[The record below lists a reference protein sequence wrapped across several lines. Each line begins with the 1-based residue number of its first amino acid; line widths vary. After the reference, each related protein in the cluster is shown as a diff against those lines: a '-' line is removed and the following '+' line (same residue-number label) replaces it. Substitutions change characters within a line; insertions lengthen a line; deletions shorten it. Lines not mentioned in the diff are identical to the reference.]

1 MMEFQEFSSKM
12 AELPVDDIGIVADLL
27 VKKVLNSNISKSMK
41 ESIILDLAKNMEM
54 PQLYHEVFKAWEEG
68 HMKYIELDKI
78 IDQMIKFKLVPKS
91 RIDLARE
98 HFKKLYALADTLY
111 ECYLSI
117 SDEDDGHIKIHDLDF
132 YRMVK
137 GCRDERR

>member
-12 AELPVDDIGIVADLL
+12 AELPVDDIEIVADVL

-41 ESIILDLAKNMEM
+41 ESIILDLVKNIEM
-54 PQLYHEVFKAWEEG
+54 PHLYHEIFKAWEEG
-68 HMKYIELDKI
+68 RMKYIEPDKI
-78 IDQMIKFKLVPKS
+78 VDQMIKFKLVPKS

-132 YRMVK
+132 YRIMK
-137 GCRDERR
+137 ERRDGR

>member
-12 AELPVDDIGIVADLL
+12 AELPVDDIEIIADVL

-41 ESIILDLAKNMEM
+41 ESIILDLVKNIEM
-54 PQLYHEVFKAWEEG
+54 PHLYHEIFKAWEEG
-68 HMKYIELDKI
+68 HMKYIEPDKI
-78 IDQMIKFKLVPKS
+78 VDQMIKFKLIPKS
-91 RIDLARE
+91 RIDLAME

-132 YRMVK
+132 YRIMK
-137 GCRDERR
+137 ERRDGR